1 MLLYLKSIL
10 FGMEEMKFC
19 NISTDGAAG
28 SYYLTIKNEF
38 PLYSTPFKKNFF
50 IASWNDTLICVA
62 LYLTSTS

>member
-38 PLYSTPFKKNFF
+38 PLYSTPFKKNFLLHPGM
-50 IASWNDTLICVA
+50 IH
-62 LYLTSTS
+62 